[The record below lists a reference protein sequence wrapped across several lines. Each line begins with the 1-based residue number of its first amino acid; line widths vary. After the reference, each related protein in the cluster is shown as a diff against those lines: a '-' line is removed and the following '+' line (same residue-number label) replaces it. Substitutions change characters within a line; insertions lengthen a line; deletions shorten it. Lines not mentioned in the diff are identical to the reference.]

1 MFASHVI
8 FSIGAGASGGGT
20 CPQIS
25 DSRARGAQ
33 QNLWEIYSGQQMP
46 NFATSEYVL
55 YKIALLQ
62 KNYIGVFMRHKL
74 QTFCF
79 KFMMV
84 YSAKQREYIS

>member
-1 MFASHVI
+1 
-8 FSIGAGASGGGT
+8 
-20 CPQIS
+20 
-25 DSRARGAQ
+25 
-33 QNLWEIYSGQQMP
+33 MP

-62 KNYIGVFMRHKL
+62 KNNIGVFMRHKL

-79 KFMMV
+79 KFLMV